1 MKMYNQKKSLYL
13 ILSPIIILTVILV
26 ISINSTISYITTKNQ
41 IINDIKNDSNRM
53 IVELRNNIK
62 NLMDSYS
69 VNEYEKLLHNEMES
83 NEILFAIVVKDYK
96 IQQSKFQ
103 NDKDNGRCLYLHI
116 ELNGEDRVLW
126 GNYKFLIE
134 QISQIKKEDMPF
146 KARIVNEHGYMFK

>member
-1 MKMYNQKKSLYL
+1 MRNFSDLGVT
-13 ILSPIIILTVILV
+13 ITRTFTGDRIR
-26 ISINSTISYITTKNQ
+26 INK
-41 IINDIKNDSNRM
+41 
-53 IVELRNNIK
+53 VE
-62 NLMDSYS
+62 NLD
-69 VNEYEKLLHNEMES
+69 
-83 NEILFAIVVKDYK
+83 IVVKDYK
-96 IQQSKFQ
+96 IQQSKIQ